1 MFTGIIEAL
10 GKVQTSETKGTNK
23 AFWIQSPLSPEFKI
37 DQSIS
42 HNGVCLTVEE
52 IREDAHRVTAID
64 ETLRKSNLDSWQKG
78 TLVNLERCM
87 SLNGR
92 LDGHI
97 VQGHIDS
104 TATCT
109 HVKEHDGSWLFRFEY
124 PRKFSHLV
132 IEKGSISLNG
142 ISLTVFNVKKDRF
155 DVAIIPYTFEHT
167 NIKTIVPASTVN
179 LEFDLIGKYVSRLMA
194 TKHSSPLS

>member
-23 AFWIQSPLSPEFKI
+23 TFWIQSPLSPEFKI
-37 DQSIS
+37 DQSRS

-52 IREDAHRVTAID
+52 IREHAHRVTAID
-64 ETLRKSNLDSWQKG
+64 ETLRKSNLGSWQKD
-78 TLVNLERCM
+78 TLINLERCM
-87 SLNGR
+87 PINGR

-97 VQGHIDS
+97 VQGHVDS

-109 HVKEHDGSWLFRFEY
+109 RVKEHDGSWLFRFEY

-142 ISLTVFNVKKDRF
+142 ISLTIFNVKKDRF